1 MPTQRLLLL
10 QKGSKRHRME
20 SEILSKK
27 RLRRETP
34 DAFLTEW
41 NETEKVTVPAT
52 APEEAEDLQAA
63 DTLSSAGHVIKV
75 DQENEEFVKLTV
87 KEEEPENAD
96 FRCEATSSSVGIV
109 VLVDQQ
115 NGEFMR
121 NAVKNKEPDDDDGYQ
136 YPANDEQGDETA
148 SPVSNND
155 LLKQLVVAHSSMS
168 LQLTA
173 LSSQMTEQTLL
184 LRGVLDEIRQQ
195 RDHKERMNALKR
207 RKKEQRLAAIGKDGR
222 YLHDSENN
230 PDPQTEIST
239 PFNQAG
245 TTHHLEKLS
254 EGFAD
259 AEPEII
265 NELCTTMEEG
275 LELFLRSRG
284 IPEESITLMKQDKID
299 KSVLSIMNDEQLA
312 NYLKCYGDRIAV
324 LAFCRQ
330 TRSNYN
336 NESPLQGVRNKMK
349 VRKLRSK
356 ADQKL
361 FIKSSV
367 SSSHGSLLARPKN
380 TNAEKTARKIEI
392 GWLHFCSNGYQQV
405 RTRNGGGT
413 KRITVAKTVTVE
425 QILEMGK
432 DFFFPDG
439 LSTKGPAEHFIFH
452 VCDFKRNKISM
463 GDTVGQLYE
472 QTKLKMLRFYICT
485 KDADSSSLIGSDS
498 DVEEYSSDSDSYDTL
513 E

>member
-10 QKGSKRHRME
+10 QKESKRHRME

-34 DAFLTEW
+34 DAFLTGW
-41 NETEKVTVPAT
+41 KETEKVTVPAT
-52 APEEAEDLQAA
+52 APEEAEDLQ
-63 DTLSSAGHVIKV
+63 DCRRNLEISS
-75 DQENEEFVKLTV
+75 
-87 KEEEPENAD
+87 
-96 FRCEATSSSVGIV
+96 
-109 VLVDQQ
+109 
-115 NGEFMR
+115 
-121 NAVKNKEPDDDDGYQ
+121 
-136 YPANDEQGDETA
+136 PANNEQGDGTA

-155 LLKQLVVAHSSMS
+155 LLKQLVVAHNSMS
-168 LQLTA
+168 HQLTA

-184 LRGVLDEIRQQ
+184 LRGVLDEMRQQ

-207 RKKEQRLAAIGKDGR
+207 RKKEHSLAAIGKDGR
-222 YLHDSENN
+222 YLHDSENI
-230 PDPQTEIST
+230 PDPQTEISS
-239 PFNQAG
+239 PFNQTG
-245 TTHHLEKLS
+245 TTHHLEELS
-254 EGFAD
+254 ESFAD

-265 NELCTTMEEG
+265 NVLCMEED
-275 LELFLRSRG
+275 LEMFLRSRG

-299 KSVLSIMNDEQLA
+299 KSVLSIMKDEQLA

-324 LAFCRQ
+324 LAYCRQ
-330 TRSNYN
+330 TRPNYN
-336 NESPLQGVRNKMK
+336 NQSPLQGVRDKMK

-356 ADQKL
+356 AAQKL
-361 FIKSSV
+361 FLKSSV

-485 KDADSSSLIGSDS
+485 KDADSSSLIGSES

-513 E
+513 D